1 MTSHEKT
8 TKIAEETKEAIG
20 AGKKVKS
27 EVKKSKKS
35 EIDNKAALIIFFIIL
50 VSSYYTK
57 YCIVILNII
66 NKYKL

>member
-35 EIDNKAALIIFFIIL
+35 EIDNKAALIEAPSIQKKKHRMATITIM
-50 VSSYYTK
+50 K
-57 YCIVILNII
+57 
-66 NKYKL
+66 KPA